1 MTSASGS
8 QRKRTMSLFRTPM
21 LEISRTQEIIE
32 CLIILGI
39 VLLILLFGQIIYQIE
54 RRWQNDRR
62 GKGKK
67 NKRDR

>member
-1 MTSASGS
+1 MN
-8 QRKRTMSLFRTPM
+8 LFRTSM
-21 LEISRTQEIIE
+21 LEVSRTQEFIE

-39 VLLILLFGQIIYQIE
+39 VILILLTGQIIYQIE

>member
-1 MTSASGS
+1 MN
-8 QRKRTMSLFRTPM
+8 LFKTPM
-21 LEISRTQEIIE
+21 LEVSRQQELIE

-39 VLLILLFGQIIYQIE
+39 VLLILLTGQIIYQIE

>member
-1 MTSASGS
+1 
-8 QRKRTMSLFRTPM
+8 MSLFRTPM

>member
-1 MTSASGS
+1 MN
-8 QRKRTMSLFRTPM
+8 LFRTPM
-21 LEISRTQEIIE
+21 LEVSRTQEFIE

-39 VLLILLFGQIIYQIE
+39 VLLILLTGQIIYQIE

-67 NKRDR
+67 NKRDH

>member
-1 MTSASGS
+1 MN
-8 QRKRTMSLFRTPM
+8 LFRTPM
-21 LEISRTQEIIE
+21 LEVSRTQEFIE

-39 VLLILLFGQIIYQIE
+39 VLLILLTGQIIYQIE

>member
-1 MTSASGS
+1 MN
-8 QRKRTMSLFRTPM
+8 LFRTPM
-21 LEISRTQEIIE
+21 LEVSRTQESIE

-39 VLLILLFGQIIYQIE
+39 VLLILLTGQIIYQIE

>member
-1 MTSASGS
+1 MN
-8 QRKRTMSLFRTPM
+8 LFRTSM
-21 LEISRTQEIIE
+21 LEISRKQEMIE
-32 CLIILGI
+32 CLIILGTI
-39 VLLILLFGQIIYQIE
+39 LLILLLGQIIYQIE

>member
-1 MTSASGS
+1 MN
-8 QRKRTMSLFRTPM
+8 LFRTPM
-21 LEISRTQEIIE
+21 LEISRKQEIIE

-39 VLLILLFGQIIYQIE
+39 VLLILLTGQIIYQIE